1 MGEGKQER
9 DWKKKVEIRWG
20 HCYFKSRWKRT
31 WMIRQNESLKIKDP
45 PILKIEN
52 FLHLSLQNSK
62 ISKKLI
68 EAKFRLF
75 LEIRGRIHNTYVSS

>member
-1 MGEGKQER
+1 
-9 DWKKKVEIRWG
+9 
-20 HCYFKSRWKRT
+20 
-31 WMIRQNESLKIKDP
+31 MIRQNESLKIKDP
-45 PILKIEN
+45 PSLKIEN